1 LGEKTVSTRAPARRY
16 DSVQQDWRA
25 FLPDAKATI
34 FATHTHGLEKSYV
47 IFSLSL
53 NEAIGL
59 RQQGE
64 SEKAFQEL
72 DMVAELCGRL
82 AVYINAVLHA
92 MRQQARHFGIVP
104 NQSPLEPVNFQSER
118 GQRGARHSN
127 LVARVLLSERS
138 QFLNKLSSLE
148 EIVDDVGDDFMQ
160 SAQQLS
166 AGPAA
171 NAARLWQVL
180 DTDHFDLN
188 TCLRETNVVL
198 KSFLFVLPEDQLASF
213 DFTVNGL
220 ARARRPNSAV
230 GTSAIRSRRI
240 AAVAGQ

>member
-1 LGEKTVSTRAPARRY
+1 VSTRAHARRY

-25 FLPDAKATI
+25 FLPEAKASLFT
-34 FATHTHGLEKSYV
+34 AHTHGLEKSYV

-53 NEAIGL
+53 NEAMGL
-59 RQQGE
+59 CQQGE

-72 DMVAELCGRL
+72 PVVSELCGRL

-92 MRQQARHFGIVP
+92 MRQHARHFGIVP
-104 NQSPLEPVNFQSER
+104 NQSPLEPINFQSER
-118 GQRGARHSN
+118 GQRGARHNN

-138 QFLNKLSSLE
+138 QFLNKLSALE
-148 EIVDDVGDDFMQ
+148 EIVDELGDDFME

-166 AGPAA
+166 AGSSTD
-171 NAARLWQVL
+171 AARLWKVL

-188 TCLRETNVVL
+188 TCLRETNVLL
-198 KSFLFVLPEDQLASF
+198 KSFLFVLPEDQLSSF

-220 ARARRPNSAV
+220 ARARRPNSTV
-230 GTSAIRSRRI
+230 GVSAIRARRI